1 MNNNYESFLW
11 ICHSNVDNYD
21 IELIEVKFYEVGIH
35 THDDK
40 TNYKTIMVTIS
51 DIEDLIVCVYIK
63 TCKTSKQKSR

>member
-1 MNNNYESFLW
+1 MNMPL
-11 ICHSNVDNYD
+11 NVDNYD

-51 DIEDLIVCVYIK
+51 DIDDLIVCVYN
-63 TCKTSKQKSR
+63 KSI